1 MRKLF
6 WITALLFLV
15 VSGWTVAA
23 DWPQWRGPQRNGRS
37 AETGLLK
44 AWPAGGPPRVWA
56 ISGLGEGFGSLAL
69 LGNRI
74 FVQGTQGG
82 QSALFCLNRADGK
95 ILWSKPIGRSEAQD
109 RGNGP
114 RGTPTLDGDRVYVLT
129 ETGDLAALKSAD
141 GALLWKRNI
150 LTDFNGMNPHWQVSE
165 SVLIDGN
172 RLIVTP
178 GGPQATIVALDK
190 MTGKTLWT
198 TKELSDSAGY
208 SSCIAADVGGVRV
221 LMTLTA
227 NAGVGV
233 RASDGKLMWRYTAVA
248 NRTAN
253 ITTPVFHDNKV
264 FYTSGYNTG
273 SALLGLEAANGE
285 VTAKE
290 IYFSRD
296 MQNHHG
302 GVILVGSH
310 LYGYSNQILTCLDF
324 ATGKMAWRDRSVGK
338 GSLTFADGN
347 LYALSENN
355 TVGLVRATPEGYQ
368 EHGRFQI
375 EDQGRPSWAHPVV
388 SGGKLY
394 LRNQGM
400 LSCYDVAV
408 K

>member
-1 MRKLF
+1 MRRLF
-6 WITALLFLV
+6 WIPALLLLV

-23 DWPQWRGPQRNGRS
+23 DWPQWRGPERNGRS

-44 AWPAGGPPRVWA
+44 AWPAGGPPRIWTV
-56 ISGLGEGFGSLAL
+56 SGLGQGFGSLAL
-69 LGNRI
+69 LANRI
-74 FVQGTQGG
+74 FVQGTQSG

-95 ILWSKPIGRSEAQD
+95 ILWSTPIGRSEEQD

-129 ETGDLAALKSAD
+129 ETGDLACLKSAD
-141 GALLWKRNI
+141 GAVLWKRNI

-178 GGPQATIVALDK
+178 GGTQATIVALDK
-190 MTGKTLWT
+190 MSGKTLWS

-221 LMTLTA
+221 IMTLTA

-264 FYTSGYNTG
+264 FYTSGYSTG
-273 SALLGLEAANGE
+273 CALLGLEAANGE

-290 IYFSRD
+290 IYFSRE

-302 GVILVGSH
+302 GVILVGGH
-310 LYGYSNQILTCLDF
+310 LYGYSNAILTCLDF
-324 ATGKMAWRDRSVGK
+324 ATGKLAWRDRSVGK

-347 LYALSENN
+347 LYVLSENN
-355 TVGLVRATPEGYQ
+355 VVGLVRATPESYQ
-368 EHGRFQI
+368 EQGRFQI

-400 LSCYDVAV
+400 LSCYDVAA